1 MTYVRHDLPPILT
14 VQGERDTTVP
24 VAQNVKLTWA
34 LKQAGVD
41 SEMILIPNAG
51 HGPGPGQWPDVNRL
65 IFEFLSKRGIIR

>member
-1 MTYVRHDLPPILT
+1 MTYVRKNLPPILT

-24 VAQNVKLTWA
+24 VPQNVKLMWA

-51 HGPGPGQWPDVNRL
+51 HGPNPGGGRT
-65 IFEFLSKRGIIR
+65 